1 LIEPALWHWLAF
13 IGFVLAMLVLDLLV
27 LSRAGHQPTFRE
39 SLCWTAFWT
48 GLAIGFDALI
58 WWSAGT
64 EAAVRFLTG
73 YLVEWSLS
81 LDNVFV
87 FLVIFAYFRVP
98 REHQHWVL
106 FWGILG
112 AVVMRLIFV
121 LAGMELIAAAEW
133 VLPLLGGLIVYLGV
147 KLAIH
152 KELEVHPDKNLVLR
166 IARKTLRVV
175 EEDHGSR
182 FFMRDSEGRWA
193 VTPLLLVLLV
203 IESADLVFALDSVPA
218 IFGITRDPFIVF
230 SSNILAILG
239 LRALYFLLAG
249 IIDRFRYI
257 NYGISAVLVF
267 VGIKMIADYAGKR
280 LGWIEPN
287 GELIPYWASLLVI
300 AGFLTIAIAAS
311 LLIRPAIAETS
322 SSDAAR

>member
-1 LIEPALWHWLAF
+1 LWHWLAF
-13 IGFVLAMLVLDLLV
+13 VGFVLAMLALDLLV
-27 LSRAGHQPTFRE
+27 LSRAQGASRREPTFRE

-98 REHQHWVL
+98 REHQHKVL

-133 VLPLLGGLIVYLGV
+133 VLPLLGVLIVYLGV
-147 KLAIH
+147 KLAIQ

-166 IARKTLRVV
+166 VARRTLRVA
-175 EEDHGSR
+175 EEAHGSR
-182 FFMRDSEGRWA
+182 FFMRNSEGRWA

-249 IIDRFRYI
+249 MIDRFRYI

-267 VGIKMIADYAGKR
+267 VGIKMIADYGGKR

-300 AGFLTIAIAAS
+300 AVLLTTAIAAS
-311 LLIRPAIAETS
+311 LVIRPAIGKTS
-322 SSDAAR
+322 SSDEAR

>member
-1 LIEPALWHWLAF
+1 MIEPALWHWLAF

-27 LSRAGHQPTFRE
+27 LSRAGRQPTFRE

-112 AVVMRLIFV
+112 AIVMRLVFV

-133 VLPLLGGLIVYLGV
+133 VLPLLGILIVYLGV

-166 IARKTLRVV
+166 VARRTLRVV
-175 EEDHGSR
+175 EDDHGSR

-300 AGFLTIAIAAS
+300 AGFLAIAIAAS
-311 LLIRPAIAETS
+311 LMIRPASAETS

>member
-1 LIEPALWHWLAF
+1 MIEPALWHWLAF

-27 LSRAGHQPTFRE
+27 LSRGGREPTFRE

-48 GLAIGFDALI
+48 GLAIAFDALI

-98 REHQHWVL
+98 REHQHKVL

-133 VLPLLGGLIVYLGV
+133 VLPLLGVLIVYLGV

-166 IARKTLRVV
+166 VARKTLRVV

-280 LGWIEPN
+280 LRWIEPH

-311 LLIRPAIAETS
+311 LLFRPAIGKTS
-322 SSDAAR
+322 SSDEAR

>member
-27 LSRAGHQPTFRE
+27 LSRAGREPTFRE

-112 AVVMRLIFV
+112 AIVMRLIFV

-133 VLPLLGGLIVYLGV
+133 VLPLLGVLIVYLGV

-166 IARKTLRVV
+166 IARRTLRVV
-175 EEDHGSR
+175 EQDHGSR

-230 SSNILAILG
+230 SSNILAVLG

-300 AGFLTIAIAAS
+300 AGFLAIAIAAS